1 MLDRGEAV
9 AATDKDV
16 TALGHLRTSD
26 PALLLTAQ
34 MDVTD
39 DDEIA
44 RAVGATLE
52 RFGRIGVL
60 VNNAGV
66 GHGGPIE
73 EATMGEVRF
82 VMDINALGVMSV
94 TKAVLPQMR
103 ERGAGHIINLSSD
116 SGKVGFPF
124 QGLYTA
130 AKHAVEGF
138 SEVLWHEVSPFGVQV
153 TIVEPCGMFKT
164 AMPRDAIDGALEQV
178 KVDSPYYAWAY
189 TWEKRCRPVGK
200 TAPTQRWWSRPSYA
214 QLFSTEPRP

>member
-1 MLDRGEAV
+1 MSADNVSRVWLITGCATGFGASLAQRVLDRGEAV

-44 RAVGATLE
+44 RAVRTTLE
-52 RFGRIGVL
+52 RFGRIDVL
-60 VNNAGV
+60 VNNTGV

-82 VMDINALGVMSV
+82 VMDVNALGVMSV

-103 ERGAGHIINLSSD
+103 KRGAGHIINLSSD
-116 SGKVGFPF
+116 SGKVGFRF

-138 SEVLWHEVSPFGVQV
+138 SEVLWHEVSPFGV
-153 TIVEPCGMFKT
+153 
-164 AMPRDAIDGALEQV
+164 
-178 KVDSPYYAWAY
+178 
-189 TWEKRCRPVGK
+189 
-200 TAPTQRWWSRPSYA
+200 
-214 QLFSTEPRP
+214 